1 MYAKMSSTGL
11 VYNTSLINFLIKENK
26 NSEIVRE
33 QLNKDYNVL
42 TLEKFEDGEEG
53 AKIVMLF

>member
-1 MYAKMSSTGL
+1 MPKCL
-11 VYNTSLINFLIKENK
+11 VLVWFIIPLINFLIKENK